1 MRKPDKI
8 YLENPNMVHALATG
22 EIKTG
27 TVRETF
33 AVNQLKHAHEVEYGK
48 ASGDFRID
56 GKYTFEVGGQDKT
69 FKQIAGVSHSYIL
82 ADDTEF
88 PNGHK
93 LPPMGAGVLVLMTI
107 DHLSS
112 N

>member
-1 MRKPDKI
+1 MQKPGKI

-56 GKYTFEVGGQDKT
+56 GKYTFEVGGQGRH
-69 FKQIAGVSHSYIL
+69 A
-82 ADDTEF
+82 
-88 PNGHK
+88 
-93 LPPMGAGVLVLMTI
+93 
-107 DHLSS
+107 
-112 N
+112 